1 MFMQS
6 AILALNVRQAFPQ
19 VKVNSPVMLHRNEP
33 TYHDQASLSS
43 LAAEA
48 AAWRAG
54 HFGL

>member
-48 AAWRAG
+48 AA
-54 HFGL
+54 